1 MTILLVAAGIVVT
14 AVGLLIVSSLITG
27 RFTPWSKNSERFRDA
42 PLSFVLQQTILILVG
57 ISIIFGILKA
67 MS

>member
-1 MTILLVAAGIVVT
+1 MTLLVVAAGIVGT
-14 AVGLLIVSSLITG
+14 ALCLLIVSSLISG

-57 ISIIFGILKA
+57 VSIVCGIWKA